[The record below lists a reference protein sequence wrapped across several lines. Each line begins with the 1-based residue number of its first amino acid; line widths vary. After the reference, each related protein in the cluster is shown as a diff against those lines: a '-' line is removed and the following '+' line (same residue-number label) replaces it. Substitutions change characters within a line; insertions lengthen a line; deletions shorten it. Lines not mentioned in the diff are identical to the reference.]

1 MAEAKQR
8 SDWLR
13 TSALMALLANAHR
26 DPKKSRAFKP
36 ADFDP
41 FAERTDETVKVGI
54 GALKSVFIEGR
65 NPQAGTQAKTQASTE
80 AQA

>member
-13 TSALMALLANAHR
+13 TSALMALIANAHR

-41 FAERTDETVKVGI
+41 FAGQTDEKVKVGI
-54 GALKSVFIEGR
+54 EALRTVFIEGR
-65 NPQAGTQAKTQASTE
+65 NPQTETQTSTE

>member
-13 TSALMALLANAHR
+13 TSALMALVANAHR
-26 DPKKSRAFKP
+26 DAKKSRAFKP

-41 FAERTDETVKVGI
+41 FAGRTEEVVKVGI
-54 GALKSVFIEGR
+54 GALKTIFIEGR
-65 NPQAGTQAKTQASTE
+65 NPNIGTGTSTE

>member
-41 FAERTDETVKVGI
+41 FTERADGKVKVGI
-54 GALKSVFIEGR
+54 GALKTVFIEGR
-65 NPQAGTQAKTQASTE
+65 NPQAGKQAGTE
-80 AQA
+80 AQT